1 MKTLQFKVS
10 VTMPDND
17 YADARYL
24 QFLLQSDFDM
34 EDEDRWKVEVEEIK
48 PKEEIK

>member
-17 YADARYL
+17 YIDAKYL
-24 QFLLQSDFDM
+24 QFLLQSEFDIN
-34 EDEDRWKVEVEEIK
+34 DEGRWKVEVKEIK
-48 PKEEIK
+48 PKEEKK